1 MSRFRLWISLEEALV
16 QRGTGQGAGRMAS
29 FGCLTTAPVAIP
41 EEAMPTPAPPLCLTR
56 PYAAKPD
63 QRGGTLIA
71 ENVIDRAEHRRRLSD
86 PDAYRPVRCL
96 HCDHDRLH
104 AHDFRER
111 RLLGQGEFETF
122 RRYLCVSC
130 RAVWLVLAAFMARHL
145 HRSWAY
151 VEAATAEA
159 VGKTCEAEPAAPV
172 PARTLRRWFGRLLSS
187 ARCVVQAL
195 VTSGVALGRAA
206 GAQCRAELLAEMV
219 REGLVSAGRPMAELA
234 GWLHRVVPGLRLM

>member
-1 MSRFRLWISLEEALV
+1 
-16 QRGTGQGAGRMAS
+16 
-29 FGCLTTAPVAIP
+29 
-41 EEAMPTPAPPLCLTR
+41 MPTPAPPVCLTR
-56 PYAAKPD
+56 PYAARPD

-71 ENVIDRAEHRRRLSD
+71 EDVVDRAEHRRRLSN
-86 PDAYRPVRCL
+86 PDGYRPERCP
-96 HCDHDRLH
+96 HCDHPRLH

-122 RRYLCVSC
+122 RRYLCASC
-130 RAVWLVLAAFMARHL
+130 RGAWLVLAAFMARHL

-159 VGKTCEAEPAAPV
+159 GEETCEAEPAAPV
-172 PARTLRRWFGRLLSS
+172 PTRTLRRWLGRLLSS

-195 VTSGVALGRAA
+195 VTSGVALGQA
-206 GAQCRAELLAEMV
+206 GESRCRAELLAEMV
-219 REGLVSAGRPMAELA
+219 REGLLSAGCPMAELA

>member
-1 MSRFRLWISLEEALV
+1 
-16 QRGTGQGAGRMAS
+16 
-29 FGCLTTAPVAIP
+29 
-41 EEAMPTPAPPLCLTR
+41 MPTPAPPLCLTL
-56 PYAAKPD
+56 PYAATSD

-71 ENVIDRAEHRRRLSD
+71 EDVVERAEHRRCLSD
-86 PDAYRPVRCL
+86 PDGYRPVRCP

-151 VEAATAEA
+151 VEAATADA
-159 VGKTCEAEPAAPV
+159 VGETCEAGPAA
-172 PARTLRRWFGRLLSS
+172 PARTLRRWFVRLLSS

-206 GAQCRAELLAEMV
+206 GSRSRAELLAEMV
-219 REGLVSAGRPMAELA
+219 REGLLSAGRPLSELA